1 MATRPALLEEAGQM
15 EANTV
20 KSAQGIV
27 EEVDAVLAD
36 QAEALWANLDEGLR
50 DWKSAS
56 SEQDSRLAA
65 LKTETRQPA
74 LR

>member
-1 MATRPALLEEAGQM
+1 MEAADQM
-15 EANTV
+15 EASTI

-50 DWKSAS
+50 DWKTAS
-56 SEQDSRLAA
+56 TDQQGRLAA
-65 LKTETRQPA
+65 LKAETR
-74 LR
+74 